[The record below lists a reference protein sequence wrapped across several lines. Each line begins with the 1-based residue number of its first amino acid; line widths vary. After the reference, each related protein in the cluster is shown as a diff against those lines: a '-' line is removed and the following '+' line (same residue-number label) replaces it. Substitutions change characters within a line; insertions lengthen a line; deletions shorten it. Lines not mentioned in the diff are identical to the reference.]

1 MWSSWRQRFQSALRY
16 KLLALVLAPLLAAMI
31 ATLGY
36 TLYWF
41 HGYTQEALNLALR
54 DHLTVARQVLREFQ
68 DERQVELQQ
77 LAESNQFRTL
87 LRRQDRAGIQRIL
100 QRMRD
105 AKGFAFLHLTG
116 LAGEWLY
123 EDTEAQRTSK
133 PSPLTDRAGRGFLGA
148 GLEVFREED
157 LRRESPEL
165 ADLARVEWRQD
176 NGREDRGLVLR
187 LVQPITDEQGRVAML
202 LDAGLLLNRN
212 TTAMSI
218 ISNRAFVGESLPSG
232 AEPIV
237 TLLLDGLRIAAA
249 GENWNNLLGTR
260 LPRELRTGVDDKGDL
275 SKARETLG
283 DGAYVSAFGA
293 FYDVNGQRIGAI
305 QVGVRESAYRAAY
318 YQGIALL
325 LTLFVLATASAAWI
339 AVRGLRTVL
348 TPLETMAAVV
358 RATRA
363 GEDRR
368 IGPIGTR
375 DEIAELAREFDRML
389 DQLAIRNREV
399 QRAAA
404 ALEIK
409 VAERT
414 QELAQK
420 NLELEDTIGLLEK
433 TQEQLALADKLS
445 ALGQMAAGIAHEI
458 NNPAAVILGN
468 LDVLAAELGPAAQP
482 VAREI
487 DLIAQQVERIRHI
500 VTSLLQFARARPG
513 TGEITDM
520 SVNQLVQDVLPLVA
534 HVVKAK
540 SINLECHLQ
549 ATGIVA
555 VNLFDLQQV
564 LINLIANAAN
574 ACERGGRIEITT
586 ADWNNDGAVISVRDN
601 GCGIPPDEVTRIF
614 DPFFTTDPQRGAGLG
629 LSVSYGLVRRYGG
642 RITVESAVGSGS
654 LFKVWLARRP
664 DAALA
669 EAGRRAKK
677 IARKDKV
684 GYG

>member
-1 MWSSWRQRFQSALRY
+1 MWKSWLQHFQSALRY
-16 KLLALVLAPLLAAMI
+16 KLLALVVLPLLAAMI

-41 HGYTQEALNLALR
+41 HGYTQESLNLALR

-68 DERQVELQQ
+68 DERQFELQQ
-77 LAESNQFRTL
+77 LAESAPFRAM
-87 LRRQDRAGIQRIL
+87 LRRQDRVGIQRAL

-105 AKGFAFLHLTG
+105 AKGFAFLHVTG

-123 EDTEAQRTSK
+123 EDPDGQRTSK

-148 GLEVFREED
+148 GLEVFRVED
-157 LRRESPEL
+157 LRRESKVLP
-165 ADLARVEWRQD
+165 DLARVEWRPD
-176 NGREDRGLVLR
+176 SGLEERGLVLR
-187 LVQPITDEQGRVAML
+187 LVQPITDEQGRVSML

-212 TTAMSI
+212 HAAVSAMS
-218 ISNRAFVGESLPSG
+218 NRVFVAESLPSG

-237 TLLLDGLRIAAA
+237 SLLLDDVRIAAA
-249 GENWNNLLGTR
+249 GENWNSLVGTR
-260 LPRELRTGVDDKGDL
+260 LPKELRARLDERGGTP
-275 SKARETLG
+275 KARETLV
-283 DGAYVSAFGA
+283 DETYVSAYGG
-293 FYDVNGQRIGAI
+293 FYDVNGQRIGAL
-305 QVGVRESAYRAAY
+305 QVGARESAFLAGY
-318 YQGIALL
+318 YGRGALL
-325 LTLFVLATASAAWI
+325 LSLFLLATLVAAWM
-339 AVRGLRTVL
+339 AVRGVRTVL
-348 TPLETMAAVV
+348 TPVETMAAVV

-375 DEIAELAREFDRML
+375 DEIGELAREFDHML
-389 DQLAIRNREV
+389 DQLAARNREI

-414 QELAQK
+414 QELAHK
-420 NLELEDTIGLLEK
+420 NRELEDTIALLEK

-445 ALGQMAAGIAHEI
+445 ALGKMAAGIAHEI

-487 DLIAQQVERIRHI
+487 ELIAAQVERIRHI

-513 TGEITDM
+513 TGEIADIG
-520 SVNQLVQDVLPLVA
+520 VNQLVQEVLPLVA
-534 HVVKAK
+534 HALKTK
-540 SINLECHLQ
+540 SINLRSRLE
-549 ATGIVA
+549 ATGVIA
-555 VNLFDLQQV
+555 INLFDLQQV
-564 LINLIANAAN
+564 LVNLIVNAAN
-574 ACERGGRIEITT
+574 ACEPRGEIEITT
-586 ADWNNDGAVISVRDN
+586 ADWNADGAVISVRDD
-601 GCGIPPDEVTRIF
+601 GCGIPPDDVTRIF

-654 LFKVWLARRP
+654 VFKIWLTRRP
-664 DAALA
+664 EATLA
-669 EAGRRAKK
+669 EAGRRAGKTVHD
-677 IARKDKV
+677 DKV